1 MKKIVSLIC
10 VLALCITGL
19 SMAASAQVVEGY
31 TITTATSKDGA
42 WIDSNKSK
50 IGYDVTS
57 VTCSVSSAQ
66 AALTLYLK
74 SYTNPFYGYR
84 CSPTYLI
91 KRGSQYECKWDNLKV
106 GPYLIHMQAQNNVNS
121 GSQKVNVVVY
131 GDFGNIL

>member
-50 IGYDVTS
+50 IGYDVT
-57 VTCSVSSAQ
+57 
-66 AALTLYLK
+66 
-74 SYTNPFYGYR
+74 
-84 CSPTYLI
+84 
-91 KRGSQYECKWDNLKV
+91 
-106 GPYLIHMQAQNNVNS
+106 
-121 GSQKVNVVVY
+121 
-131 GDFGNIL
+131 